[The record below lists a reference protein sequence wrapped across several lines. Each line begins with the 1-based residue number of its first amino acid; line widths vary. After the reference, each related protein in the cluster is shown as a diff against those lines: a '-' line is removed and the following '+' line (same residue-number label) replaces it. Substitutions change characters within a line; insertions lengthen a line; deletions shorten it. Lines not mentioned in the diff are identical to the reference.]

1 MPLPCAHARKTLVKV
16 LKYMYIVLDGDNRV
30 ARRTASQDGTSRSTV
45 APATLVVEQ
54 MLTRVA
60 QPAWMLSHPSFGL
73 LRFPFLLKG
82 LLTPLPALPDVEL
95 LA

>member
-45 APATLVVEQ
+45 ASASSRADVD
-54 MLTRVA
+54 RVA

-73 LRFPFLLKG
+73 LRFPFLLKD